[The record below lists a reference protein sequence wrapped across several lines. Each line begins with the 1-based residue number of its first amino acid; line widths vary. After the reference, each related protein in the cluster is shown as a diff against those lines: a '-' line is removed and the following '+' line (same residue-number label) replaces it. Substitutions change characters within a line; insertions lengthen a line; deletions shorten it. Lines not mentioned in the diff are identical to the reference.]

1 MYISKVHQFYAK
13 ILHNSLM
20 IKSVRVVGAG
30 LIGTSIGL
38 ALKSASIDVEMV
50 DSDLRA
56 QEFGTDLVKGQPVN
70 KPDVIVVCVPISQT
84 EQVVLE
90 QLKLNPDAI
99 VCDIASVKSDLQL
112 KVEAISDRVQ
122 NFISLHP
129 MAGREIAGAEG
140 ARADLFQGRAWIAIK
155 NQATSKQAIS
165 AAEELIKLCGATIY
179 WLTSDEHDLLV
190 AKISHLPQILSSAIA
205 GQLRH
210 ISVENLNIAGQGLRD
225 VTRLAQSDSSLW
237 SEILLQNRKAISTE
251 LIKII
256 ENLNNLYRSLEDKNI
271 DEVVKFL
278 LAGVEGKKRIPGKH
292 GGVER
297 NYSNLA
303 IVIDDKPG
311 ELARIFNE
319 CANVLVNI
327 EDLNIEHSPGQ
338 ETGLITLSLSESD
351 CSKLLNH
358 LDKQGFK
365 VYRSKNR

>member
-1 MYISKVHQFYAK
+1 
-13 ILHNSLM
+13 M

-38 ALKSASIDVEMV
+38 ALKSTGIDVEMV

-56 QEFGTDLVKGQPVN
+56 QEFSTDLVKGHLVT
-70 KPDVIVVCVPISQT
+70 KPDLIVVCVPISQT
-84 EQVVLE
+84 EQIVLE
-90 QLKLNPDAI
+90 QLKLNPDSI

-112 KVEAISDRVQ
+112 KVEAISDQAQ

-140 ARADLFQGRAWIAIK
+140 ARADLFQGRAWLAIE
-155 NQATSKQAIS
+155 NQVTGKRAIS
-165 AAEELIKLCGATIY
+165 AAEELIKICGATIY
-179 WLTSDEHDLLV
+179 WITSDEHDLLV

-205 GQLRH
+205 GQLRYV
-210 ISVENLNIAGQGLRD
+210 SVENLNIAGQGLKD
-225 VTRLAQSDSSLW
+225 VTRLAQSDPSLW
-237 SEILLQNRKAISTE
+237 SEILLQNRQAITAE

-256 ENLNNLYRSLEDKNI
+256 QTLSNLHKNLMENNI
-271 DEVVKFL
+271 DEVGKFL
-278 LAGVEGKKRIPGKH
+278 IEGVEGKKRIPGKH

-319 CANVLVNI
+319 CANVLVNV

-338 ETGLITLSLSESD
+338 ETGLITLSLSETD
-351 CSKLLNH
+351 CSKLLKH